1 MLKIKKE
8 NENLKEKT
16 GQMKFHIEELKEL
29 RKMVKVQKTI
39 ERKWV
44 ETLFTYKQ
52 QEALNS
58 QVKAL
63 TQEKKRENVLIDMEL
78 INLKNA
84 SMFNFE
90 EIRRRTSVAK
100 IEKLVGKNKEHR
112 RNPKQLQAQL
122 ESANER
128 KKSLDPICV
137 KKIRIL

>member
-112 RNPKQLQAQL
+112 RNPKQL
-122 ESANER
+122 
-128 KKSLDPICV
+128 
-137 KKIRIL
+137 